1 MRCAWFHLILT
12 RMLVAE
18 ISKIIPENTSSGQQH
33 MRLQKMLRCSSFIH
47 LSALMVPL
55 QMSYQIPGSH
65 FLPEWSSTG
74 FSQNYNITTMWLVT
88 CKSSDISVMHGD
100 LLITLWTVDSSIVST
115 AYPVQ
120 SSSIPAC
127 YSFSRRFWFLTQ
139 PFWSRLQVQI
149 EHVYITGFSVLHL
162 KCFVSFS
169 HKMVFQWFYLK
180 VGYKMSFKV

>member
-1 MRCAWFHLILT
+1 
-12 RMLVAE
+12 
-18 ISKIIPENTSSGQQH
+18 